1 MSTETTPNKIGR
13 PLGKDFPRV
22 LRVYED
28 DEGVRLAQTLA
39 KTQGMSVSGLYRD
52 LLRKAARR
60 AGISDGRDLTQAA
73 AEAREYYLTD
83 PEVREW
89 QDMPHDFPPY
99 DREAA
104 EQPAEDQKPQPG
116 P

>member
-1 MSTETTPNKIGR
+1 MSTETTPNKLGR

-22 LRVYED
+22 LRVYEN

-39 KTQGMSVSGLYRD
+39 QTQGMSVSGLYRD

-73 AEAREYYLTD
+73 AEMREHYETD
-83 PEVREW
+83 SEVREW
-89 QDMPHDFPPY
+89 VELDEPLH
-99 DREAA
+99 EAH
-104 EQPAEDQKPQPG
+104 EG
-116 P
+116 